1 MGERDAKGRASVTR
15 LLIGMA
21 LGALL
26 TVLWAM
32 WDDWREER
40 HAFRLRVRL

>member
-1 MGERDAKGRASVTR
+1 MTR

-32 WDDWREER
+32 WDDRKGDILWR
-40 HAFRLRVRL
+40 